1 MIWQT
6 AIKMK
11 KRIKKKKKNLQFID
25 RNSFSQLQ
33 LKDHNFR
40 SSFLLSCF
48 IMNNIS
54 IWSNAHKTIEFSLT
68 L

>member
-1 MIWQT
+1 M
-6 AIKMK
+6 ANGNKNEK
-11 KRIKKKKKNLQFID
+11 ENKKKKKNLQFID